1 MNEINK
7 AVKALYDVYAEM
19 GEDYEYEQMLTD
31 FVVRLTNTEKDF
43 NANFKDV
50 LTEYKTIAK
59 DSATMLLL
67 DMFNIY
73 QDSEVYDKA
82 QSDLDHIVNYHI
94 TAYLKDE
101 VVIGDLVADMNE
113 FIDTYCEEDVR
124 TYVKS
129 FAILSTLVMNYG
141 EDIDYN
147 ELFGSIELPNEIKD
161 VDFNKLIKETLKDKE
176 TYDILDLHD
185 VKVDYIT
192 DEEGNI
198 TKEILTISL
207 NANYDIL
214 LSAMDA
220 KVTLT
225 IEINF

>member
-1 MNEINK
+1 
-7 AVKALYDVYAEM
+7 
-19 GEDYEYEQMLTD
+19 
-31 FVVRLTNTEKDF
+31 
-43 NANFKDV
+43 
-50 LTEYKTIAK
+50 
-59 DSATMLLL
+59 
-67 DMFNIY
+67 
-73 QDSEVYDKA
+73 
-82 QSDLDHIVNYHI
+82 
-94 TAYLKDE
+94 LKDE
-101 VVIGDLVADMNE
+101 LVIGDLVADMNE

-124 TYVKS
+124 TYIKS

-176 TYDILDLHD
+176 TYDILDLQD

-207 NANYDIL
+207 NANYDIM